1 MDAARREREQHQRH
15 IALKLDLPETAPFAE
30 LTPRF
35 PAEYRPLVQALVQE
49 NNDLLVRVQQ
59 RARQNHLLLNH
70 AVELMQHL
78 INAIVPGA
86 NPKTYDE
93 SGQVPAPALPQH
105 SLYEAVG

>member
-1 MDAARREREQHQRH
+1 M
-15 IALKLDLPETAPFAE
+15 
-30 LTPRF
+30 
-35 PAEYRPLVQALVQE
+35 QE

-86 NPKTYDE
+86 SPKTYDD
-93 SGQVPAPALPQH
+93 SGRVPATTLPQH